1 MPPSFYVPD
10 GDGFE
15 STDWTRGPWDP
26 RFQHAGP
33 PAALMARAIERLDG
47 GEEFAVGRFTVELL
61 RSIPVGRLTVAAV
74 MARPG
79 KRVQL
84 AEATMSGE
92 GGVLAVARAWRIR
105 REPTPAEASQ
115 PEPPPFPGPEVLAPG
130 PAFDPWKG
138 PSYFSAV
145 EWREARGSFM
155 AAGPATTWMRMRG
168 VLVEDEAPSPITRVL
183 VAADSGNGIS
193 MELPLE
199 THVFINMELT
209 VHLFAEPIG
218 EWVCLDARTRIG
230 SEGIGLASSV
240 LYDTRRRIGLGN
252 QSLLVRPR

>member
-1 MPPSFYVPD
+1 MPSEPILVRASRHTHSPMGSANRWTVNSMLMNTWVSSGSSMLMPLPESAATRTRVI
-10 GDGFE
+10 GDGA
-15 STDWTRGPWDP
+15 STSTRTP
-26 RFQHAGP
+26 
-33 PAALMARAIERLDG
+33 
-47 GEEFAVGRFTVELL
+47 
-61 RSIPVGRLTVAAV
+61 
-74 MARPG
+74 
-79 KRVQL
+79 
-84 AEATMSGE
+84 
-92 GGVLAVARAWRIR
+92 RIR
-105 REPTPAEASQ
+105 IH
-115 PEPPPFPGPEVLAPG
+115 V
-130 PAFDPWKG
+130 
-138 PSYFSAV
+138 
-145 EWREARGSFM
+145 